1 MAKSPQHVKEFL
13 GKLQDSLKEY
23 GKKELPTLLEMK
35 KEFEPNATQVDS
47 WDLNFCKNQLLKTR
61 FKVDRD
67 LVKEY
72 FPLDH
77 VTAKMLDIYQDVL
90 NLDFERVKHDP
101 QPWNHETPEDVKL
114 IRVRDR
120 DSKELMG
127 YFYLDLFPRTG
138 KYSHAACFPLQPG
151 CKLEG
156 DKYQV
161 PVAAMVA
168 NFSKP
173 TASSPSLLRHSEL
186 TTYFHELGH
195 VMHCI
200 CSKTKWARFHG
211 TSVEGDFVEAPSQM
225 LENWC
230 WDASVLKKL
239 SSHHVTKEPI
249 PDDLTKSLILAKNAG
264 VGMFYL
270 RQLFFGVFDMHIHS
284 IEKDEKCDTTELYL
298 KLRKEVSLVGGQQGT
313 YPASTFGHLM
323 GGYDAGYYGYL
334 WSEVFSSDMFVT
346 KFKPL
351 ADIAAPK
358 AGADY
363 RKYILR
369 PGSSRD
375 GMDMLKDF
383 LGREPSQDAFQ
394 DSIKLPNDP

>member
-1 MAKSPQHVKEFL
+1 MDHDKVK
-13 GKLQDSLKEY
+13 Q
-23 GKKELPTLLEMK
+23 
-35 KEFEPNATQVDS
+35 
-47 WDLNFCKNQLLKTR
+47 
-61 FKVDRD
+61 
-67 LVKEY
+67 Y

-77 VTAKMLDIYQDVL
+77 VTARMLDIYQDVL
-90 NLDFERVKHDP
+90 NIDFERIEHDP

-127 YFYLDLFPRTG
+127 YFYLDLFPRSG
-138 KYSHAACFPLQPG
+138 KYSHAACFPIQPG
-151 CKLEG
+151 YQLEDG
-156 DKYQV
+156 SYQV

-168 NFSKP
+168 NFTKP
-173 TASSPSLLRHSEL
+173 TSSSPSLLRHSEL

-230 WDASVLKKL
+230 WDESVLKRL
-239 SSHHVTKEPI
+239 SSHHISKESI
-249 PDDLTKSLILAKNAG
+249 PEELTKSLILAKNAG

-284 IEKDEKCDTTELYL
+284 LETDDKCDTTELYNR
-298 KLRKEVSLVGGQQGT
+298 LREQVSLVPGQKGT
-313 YPASTFGHLM
+313 FPAATFGHLM

-351 ADIAAPK
+351 QDIAGPK
-358 AGADY
+358 AGMDY
-363 RKYILR
+363 RKYILL

-394 DSIKLPNDP
+394 DSIKAPTNPSA